1 MSVRR
6 GSEIIAG
13 LPIIDGS
20 LNTSSI
26 RPIQNAAVANAINDI
41 NGRIDN
47 IIGGGGNFLF
57 SVELSEAQLSEAQG
71 TGDHPDYLKEQF
83 EITFPQTIDPAK
95 TSFNF
100 YYILTTA
107 TTHFP
112 VGYVFPCSLHSVF
125 GTGSSPVYVYF
136 YCVNSTSIKVKI
148 PTMMTAFYDFSG
160 WDILRYATA
169 ATNPYNYV
177 KFVIDAYKLRN

>member
-6 GSEIIAG
+6 GSDIIAG
-13 LPIIDGS
+13 LPIIDGT

-26 RPIQNAAVANAINDI
+26 RPVQNAAITNAINDI

-47 IIGGGGNFLF
+47 IIGGGNFLF
-57 SVELSEAQLSEAQG
+57 SVELSEAELSEPQG
-71 TGDHPDYLKEQF
+71 TGDHPNYLKEQF
-83 EITFPQTIDPAK
+83 ELTFPQAIDPAK

-100 YYILTTA
+100 YYVLTTA

-112 VGYVFPCSLHSVF
+112 VGHVFPCALHSLL

-136 YCVNSTSIKVKI
+136 YYVNSTTMKIKI
-148 PTMMTAFYDFSG
+148 PTMMIAYYDYSN
-160 WDILRYATA
+160 WDIIRYSTA

-177 KFVIDAYKLRN
+177 KLVVDAYKLRN